1 MKQFPTYFSAL
12 DADEHTEIPADTV
25 QWLANI
31 ACEYF
36 RVTTLF
42 NSECLTLIP
51 SELTLFL
58 PESNLEIYFFES
70 LHLGHLQL

>member
-1 MKQFPTYFSAL
+1 MKHFSMYFSAL

-25 QWLANI
+25 KWLANI

-42 NSECLTLIP
+42 ISECLC
-51 SELTLFL
+51 
-58 PESNLEIYFFES
+58 NLCD
-70 LHLGHLQL
+70 LR